1 MSGQKKGQGVGEAQ
15 GCPDNSQLE
24 SDVYRYNLVLAEWKA
39 CFFWNVSCKHGISK
53 AVYSPGRIEVSR
65 LEDTQL

>member
-39 CFFWNVSCKHGISK
+39 CFFGMCPANMVFPRQFI
-53 AVYSPGRIEVSR
+53 ALVE
-65 LEDTQL
+65 